1 MSYTFL
7 DQQNK
12 LSRLLGDAN
21 TSSDD
26 AFPLDDRKK
35 EINRGEVQFA
45 KDTKM
50 LMKKITGTVSN
61 QAISLPSD
69 WFETYVLVVNNDNF
83 TNDREIS
90 LQEYERW
97 VDSGLDKYYLAGDAN
112 GDDAINFINANQDGL
127 AYILWYFY
135 FPTTELSDDTDVSE
149 FREIFREASVYYAAA
164 ELLDQIGKTQLS
176 LKHRASYEALV
187 QEGIV
192 WANRRYIN
200 RQLARPDIMDDF
212 DHEEPQVDIQGKW
225 PEHY

>member
-61 QAISLPSD
+61 QEISLPSD

-83 TNDREIS
+83 SVQKLIFHVMPLYPGDHLFCLFACLDRENQKLI
-90 LQEYERW
+90 RIRM
-97 VDSGLDKYYLAGDAN
+97 VLAGD
-112 GDDAINFINANQDGL
+112 D
-127 AYILWYFY
+127 
-135 FPTTELSDDTDVSE
+135 LSDPHFQFLKLIESNH
-149 FREIFREASVYYAAA
+149 FF
-164 ELLDQIGKTQLS
+164 LLC
-176 LKHRASYEALV
+176 
-187 QEGIV
+187 
-192 WANRRYIN
+192 
-200 RQLARPDIMDDF
+200 LA
-212 DHEEPQVDIQGKW
+212 VAK
-225 PEHY
+225 